1 MLMGRQ
7 STDVIADK
15 NRKGRNGARG
25 AELLYT
31 VEAKSVFQTRLS
43 RISSVI
49 LSVTTKKIAKQF
61 I

>member
-1 MLMGRQ
+1 MLMARQ
-7 STDVIADK
+7 STDVIPDK

-43 RISSVI
+43 
-49 LSVTTKKIAKQF
+49 
-61 I
+61 